1 MGKDIGEGCKD
12 GESDGGRGG
21 RGEGWKEEVRGR
33 ACTMRRTASNLDE
46 KTRFHSPQSLS
57 GKDTSLATSGS
68 IISSLG

>member
-12 GESDGGRGG
+12 GESDGGGGG
-21 RGEGWKEEVRGR
+21 RGEGWKLEVIGR
-33 ACTMRRTASNLDE
+33 ASTMRCNASSLDK